1 MANIMVVNSPNL
13 PGYRVVRV
21 LGVVSGI
28 TARTR
33 GVGGKFIA
41 GIQGMFGGEVTAF
54 SSEIEKARVEALER
68 MEKQAV
74 EMGANAIINVDVETS
89 DVFQSIVLLSVTGTA
104 EVVEKE

>member
-1 MANIMVVNSPNL
+1 MDNIIVVTSPHL
-13 PGYRVVRV
+13 PGYKIVRV

-54 SSEIEKARVEALER
+54 TSEIEKARVEALDR
-68 MEKQAV
+68 MEKNAAAV
-74 EMGANAIINVDVETS
+74 GANAVINVDVETS
-89 DVFQSIVLLSVTGTA
+89 DIFQSIVLLSVTGTA
-104 EVVEKE
+104 VVVEKE